1 MSSSYDLL
9 PSNEKC
15 DTFKVAFDVYTPRAH
30 FIILHHDKL
39 RVSHDY
45 NKLNNEARLKAI
57 KAAMAMVSHYNL
69 QESAIL
75 SLHCGTWITTKDRF
89 HAHVCVDVDDYLRIF
104 DIKKKEIPNWPSRDY
119 VTRQWK
125 ESQNPKHYATNVRG
139 YPFRTYFRDEVR
151 AIEDY
156 RRQKKRTTVASSIPP
171 NFTILYHPSEPKVG
185 FAVDDAVD
193 ADNGVAVKDAVADD
207 DDSPKSTSA
216 EFRLEAQ
223 EALFE
228 FARRNNLTDDMR
240 SRDDNNG
247 CHVCLVLDGKAHG

>member
-1 MSSSYDLL
+1 MSRSYDLL
-9 PSNEKC
+9 PLNEKC

-45 NKLNNEARLKAI
+45 NKLNDEARLKVV

-75 SLHCGTWITTKDRF
+75 SLHCGSWITTKDRF

-156 RRQKKRTTVASSIPP
+156 RRQKTAKKRTTVASSIPP

-185 FAVDDAVD
+185 FAVDD
-193 ADNGVAVKDAVADD
+193 
-207 DDSPKSTSA
+207 SPNSSSA

-228 FARRNNLTDDMR
+228 FASRNNLTDDMR
-240 SRDDNNG
+240 SRDENNG
-247 CHVCLVLDGKAHG
+247 CHVCLVLDGKAYG